1 MSGGTSRSR
10 LQLKADPYF
19 RNGKRHSVIQ
29 YNIIYYDAVGCDD
42 MQEVLSSLNCLDCA
56 EPVRPMASV
65 LQQSCSR
72 QTLNAGRLLMQADS

>member
-29 YNIIYYDAVGCDD
+29 YNIIYYKMQLDAMICKK
-42 MQEVLSSLNCLDCA
+42 SSHL
-56 EPVRPMASV
+56 
-65 LQQSCSR
+65 
-72 QTLNAGRLLMQADS
+72 